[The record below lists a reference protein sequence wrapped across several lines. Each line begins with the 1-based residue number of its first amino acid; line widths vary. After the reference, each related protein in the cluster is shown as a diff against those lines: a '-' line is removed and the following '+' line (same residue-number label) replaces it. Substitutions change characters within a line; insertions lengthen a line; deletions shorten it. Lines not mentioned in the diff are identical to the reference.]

1 MSTQRPQVQHTLGF
15 ATAGAGSTRAI
26 ALSVVGAMLLLAGGA
41 GLAGCEQR
49 VVRARGLGS
58 SQHQVQDPLYDP
70 PEWEKAIL
78 GEPNPKRDRR

>member
-1 MSTQRPQVQHTLGF
+1 MSTHRPHAQHTSG
-15 ATAGAGSTRAI
+15 TVNPGGTTRAL
-26 ALSVVGAMLLLAGGA
+26 ALSIAGAMLLLAGGA

-49 VVRARGLGS
+49 VIRARGLGS